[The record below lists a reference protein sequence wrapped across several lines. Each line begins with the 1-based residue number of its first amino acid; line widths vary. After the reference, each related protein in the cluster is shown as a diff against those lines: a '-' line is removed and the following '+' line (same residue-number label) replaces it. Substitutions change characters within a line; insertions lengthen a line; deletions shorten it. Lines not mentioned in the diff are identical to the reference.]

1 MSLCKKWGACLLL
14 LGVVAVLTGCKK
26 PEGTTTPPPA
36 TAPAPEPAPA
46 PSGTTDT
53 P

>member
-1 MSLCKKWGACLLL
+1 MSRCKLWGASLLL
-14 LGVVAVLTGCKK
+14 LGVVAVVTGCKK
-26 PEGTTTPPPA
+26 PEGTTPPPA
-36 TAPAPEPAPA
+36 TAPAAEPAPA

>member
-1 MSLCKKWGACLLL
+1 MSPFKKWGACLLL
-14 LGVVAVLTGCKK
+14 LGVVAVLAGCKK
-26 PEGTTTPPPA
+26 PEGTTSPPA
-36 TAPAPEPAPA
+36 TAPAAEPAPA